1 MFEPSLSLA
10 FLFWMHPAWLLF
22 HGMCLANFIQAII
35 ISPFTIHLWYWA
47 PIFNSQ
53 SHRSC
58 TSNRRSYFLRVDW
71 FFGLKHRALLLLQ
84 QCSFIFYL
92 QFKSC
97 VGKLGFWS
105 SKMTLRF
112 SFIHLSIH
120 DVAYIWTTSRF
131 HHLSN
136 FVFLRSPVST
146 PWAFYP
152 QLFSSHFWYLRWDTF
167 QTSLFAFSYDMN
179 TSVHVFPLEARPQFT
194 RATLYTCFQNC
205 RICDSVA
212 HSIGTFVTMRLCNVI
227 RARPFHFEFAL

>member
-1 MFEPSLSLA
+1 MLV
-10 FLFWMHPAWLLF
+10 
-22 HGMCLANFIQAII
+22 
-35 ISPFTIHLWYWA
+35 
-47 PIFNSQ
+47 
-53 SHRSC
+53 
-58 TSNRRSYFLRVDW
+58 YFLPAVQVLCW
-71 FFGLKHRALLLLQ
+71 KA
-84 QCSFIFYL
+84 
-92 QFKSC
+92 
-97 VGKLGFWS
+97 GFWS

-112 SFIHLSIH
+112 RFIHWSIH

-167 QTSLFAFSYDMN
+167 QTSLFACSYVMN

-227 RARPFHFEFAL
+227 RARPFHFGFHPIIVYMYCFVEWICTTFYAKVLSS